1 MRMSEPVTYRI
12 NKDSDRIGILREFF
26 GKDRWYFTCAD
37 CDTKSKPYRWVS
49 ELCAGI
55 NLHNKEFHARV
66 YVSKTPPVR
75 PQLSKEKVS
84 A

>member
-1 MRMSEPVTYRI
+1 MSESVTYRI

-49 ELCAGI
+49 DLCAGI
-55 NLHNKEFHARV
+55 TLHNKEFHGRV
-66 YVSKTPPVR
+66 YTSRKPPLR
-75 PQLSKEKVS
+75 PLLSKEKAS

>member
-1 MRMSEPVTYRI
+1 MLMSSPVTYRI

-26 GKDRWYFTCAD
+26 GKDRWYFTCSD
-37 CDTKSKPYRWVS
+37 CDTQSKPYRWVS

-66 YVSKTPPVR
+66 YVSKQPPVR
-75 PQLSKEKVS
+75 PQLSKEY
-84 A
+84 ARA